1 MGGRQRILLLDRD
14 PYILILL
21 RRFLE
26 EAGYD
31 TRITSDVEKA
41 TLLLREEVF
50 AAVIVGEHPEAGHCL
65 EIAKKLNLE
74 ARRID
79 GPESQMQ
86 RDELHALALRAVM
99 SRWDLGKDASAA

>member
-1 MGGRQRILLLDRD
+1 MGGKQRILLLDSD

-31 TRITSDVEKA
+31 THITSDVEKA
-41 TLLLREEVF
+41 TSLLRNEMF
-50 AAVIVGEHPEAGHCL
+50 TAVIVGEHPGAAHCL
-65 EIAKKLNLE
+65 EVAKKLNLE
-74 ARRID
+74 ARKLD
-79 GPESQMQ
+79 GPESRMQ

-99 SRWDLGKDASAA
+99 STREIGRAHV